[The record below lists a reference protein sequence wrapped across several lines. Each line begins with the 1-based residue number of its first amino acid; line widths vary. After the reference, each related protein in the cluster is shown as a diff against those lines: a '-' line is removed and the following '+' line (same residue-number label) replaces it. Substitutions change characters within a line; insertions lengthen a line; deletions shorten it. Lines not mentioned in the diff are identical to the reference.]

1 MQRRNVKKAER
12 KQTGG
17 QLQSKQTFQLK
28 TTSRLIL
35 SLGVPLL
42 IVDCRSPWTCHHS
55 LAVVFDRIPKDS
67 KQSEICHEIHH
78 SVL

>member
-1 MQRRNVKKAER
+1 M
-12 KQTGG
+12 
-17 QLQSKQTFQLK
+17 
-28 TTSRLIL
+28 
-35 SLGVPLL
+35 L

-78 SVL
+78 TEELLSGSVAMALAAATAIEWDDGAGPWP